1 MSKKEN
7 YVTIVLFF
15 VFICAFSIAFWIVPD
30 KTFSNN
36 ENRYLEKTPEVNG
49 ENLVTGKFMEEWE
62 NYVSDQFPCRDAFM
76 ELGVRYKYSLGMR
89 DFNGVFVAEDGYL
102 LSVMD
107 RNSINQDRVGLNVTS
122 LNLFL
127 NKCEAN
133 ENIINVSFMLVP
145 DAAILLSD
153 KLPKGVDV
161 TWEKKLMDDI
171 RKNISCENIIC
182 PENEMFKTTEQLYY
196 YTDHHWTGYG
206 ALAAYK
212 EYCRVLGIDEKPAN
226 LTKASGD
233 FYGSLYS
240 KVLFSEKNDVIMAD
254 NTKSGVNIVKDGEP
268 ALLYDSLMLEKK
280 DKYLFFQG
288 GNYSLVEIEGTGE
301 GVLVILKDSF
311 ANSFVPFLTENYEK
325 IVMVDLRYYMGSVAA
340 LCENQGATDVLV
352 LYSLSNFVSD
362 ENMIKLGL

>member
-7 YVTIVLFF
+7 YITIVLFF
-15 VFICAFSIAFWIVPD
+15 AFICAFSIAFWIVPD
-30 KTFSNN
+30 KAFSDN
-36 ENRYLEKTPEVNG
+36 ENRYLNEAPSVSGEKIVSG
-49 ENLVTGKFMEEWE
+49 EFMEDWE
-62 NYVSDQFPCRDAFM
+62 DYVSDQFPARDAFM
-76 ELGVRYKYSLGMR
+76 ELGVRYKYTLGMR

-107 RNSINQDRVGLNVTS
+107 RNSIDSGRVNLNITS
-122 LNLFL
+122 INLFL
-127 NKCEAN
+127 DKCGAN
-133 ENIINVSFMLVP
+133 EKINNVSFMLVP
-145 DAAILLSD
+145 DAAILLAD

-161 TWEKKLMDDI
+161 MWEKKLMDDI
-171 RKNISCENIIC
+171 RGSINCENIIY
-182 PENEMFKTTEQLYY
+182 PENEMLKTDEQLYY

-206 ALAAYK
+206 AMAAYK
-212 EYCRVLGIDEKPAN
+212 EYCKALSMEEKPVN
-226 LTKASGD
+226 LTKVSEV

-240 KVLFSEKNDVIMAD
+240 KVLFCEKTDVVMAD
-254 NTKSGVNIVKDGEP
+254 TNKADVKIVKDGDE
-268 ALLYDSLMLEKK
+268 ALLYDFDMLEKK
-280 DKYLFFQG
+280 DKYLFFEG
-288 GNYSLVEIEGTGE
+288 GNYGLVEIEGTGE

-340 LCENQGATDVLV
+340 LCENQGATEVLV